1 MTSSFAEEQ
10 AEVRKATIIQIA
22 KDEYHIEGACEV
34 EGDAS
39 ISEVDNENGAY
50 VQAWVW
56 VDFAGTP
63 LDKG

>member
-10 AEVRKATIIQIA
+10 AEVRKATIIQMA
-22 KDEYHIEGACEV
+22 KDEYHIEGACEI
-34 EGDAS
+34 ESDAM
-39 ISEVDNENGAY
+39 ISEGSTNGAY
-50 VQAWVW
+50 VQALVW